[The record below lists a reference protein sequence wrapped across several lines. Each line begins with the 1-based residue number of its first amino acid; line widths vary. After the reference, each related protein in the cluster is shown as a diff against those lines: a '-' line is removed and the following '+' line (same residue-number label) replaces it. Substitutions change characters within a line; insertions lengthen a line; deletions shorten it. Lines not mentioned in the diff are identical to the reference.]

1 MYGTLDIS
9 TSGMIAQRTRLTA
22 IAANISNRDAIYD
35 ANNNFSPY
43 RERIVMMAPGDGK
56 GGPGVHVSE
65 IALSQAEFNMKWEPG
80 HPYAIKEGP
89 KAGYLQTSNVDMM
102 KQNVDL
108 MEATRAYEANIAAA
122 EASKMMTTAA
132 LRLLA

>member
-22 IAANISNRDAIYD
+22 IAANIANKDALFD
-35 ANNNFSPY
+35 ANNSFSPY

-56 GGPGVHVSE
+56 GGLGVHVSE
-65 IALSQAEFNMKWEPG
+65 IAMSQAEFNLKWDPG
-80 HPYAIKEGP
+80 HPFAIKEGP
-89 KAGYLQTSNVDMM
+89 KAGYLQTSNVDPI